1 MYQIDSEDANF
12 LFMERTGS
20 PIHISLIALYDQSR
34 REQGTTRF
42 QHILQLM
49 ESRLSTAP
57 VFRQK
62 IMRVPADLDYPYWV
76 DDDDFDIDYHV
87 RHLALP
93 KPGDWRQFC
102 IQVSRLHSRPLDRS
116 RPLWEL
122 YVIEGLEKIPGLPS
136 NSFALYFKIHHCA
149 MDEFTALELMESLH
163 EICANPWQHET
174 PASTI
179 AHLPATAPGMAEM
192 LTQASVNNTR
202 RSLRLLRQ
210 SIANYRVV
218 SKILVRGSVRVVRK
232 LVEGET
238 LADVPATRFGGKLG
252 SARVFEGVFYPRRL
266 FDDLAQLVPGAN
278 IRHVVLLACGEALR
292 LYLDRHNEAGD
303 TPLTAL
309 LQINLRNAGAHAL
322 VGNRIAIEQADLFT
336 NVPNLLE
343 RLYAI
348 VGGLAA
354 VEDIDELEGRSIK
367 LRSLYEHL
375 PAPLLAFL
383 GRNADRDANPTRQ
396 LMHGG
401 NCGIAVMEGPKI
413 PLYLLGAKLHG
424 LTSISPLYSG
434 CGLMFNASCYCEEIA
449 LTFTS
454 DRKLMTD
461 PLVMRDCL
469 DEAIAGVRA
478 QLKKSRGVS
487 RV

>member
-12 LFMERTGS
+12 LFMERAGS
-20 PIHISLIALYDQSR
+20 PTHISLIALYDQSQ
-34 REQGTTRF
+34 REHGTTRF

-49 ESRLSTAP
+49 ASRLSTAP
-57 VFRQK
+57 VFKQK

-76 DDDDFDIDYHV
+76 DDEDFDIDYHV

-93 KPGDWRQFC
+93 RPGDWRQFC

-122 YVIEGLEKIPGLPS
+122 YVIEGLENIPGLPS

-149 MDEFTALELMESLH
+149 MDEFTALELIESLH
-163 EICANPWQHET
+163 ETIANPRQHET
-174 PASTI
+174 PSANI
-179 AHLPATAPGMAEM
+179 AHLPAMSPG
-192 LTQASVNNTR
+192 LTQMLALAGVNNSL

-210 SIANYRVV
+210 SMVNYRLI
-218 SKILVRGSVRVVRK
+218 SRMLTRASVRVARK
-232 LVEGET
+232 FIEGET
-238 LADVPATRFGGKLG
+238 LADVPATRFGGHLG
-252 SARVFEGVFYPRRL
+252 SARVFEGMFYSRKP
-266 FDDLAQLVPGAN
+266 FDELAAQVPGAN
-278 IRHVVLLACGEALR
+278 IRHSILLVCGEALR
-292 LYLDRHNEAGD
+292 LYLERHKEAEGI
-303 TPLTAL
+303 PLTAL

-348 VGGLAA
+348 VGGLGD
-354 VEDIDELEGRSIK
+354 VDDLDELEGRSIK
-367 LRSLYEHL
+367 LRSLYENL

-383 GRNADRDANPTRQ
+383 GRNANPTRQ

-401 NCGIAVMEGPKI
+401 NCGIAIIEGPQK
-413 PLYLLGAKLHG
+413 PLYLLGAKLYG

-434 CGLMFNASCYCEEIA
+434 CGLMFNASSYCELIA

-454 DRKLMTD
+454 DCKLMAD
-461 PLVMRDCL
+461 PLVMRDCI
-469 DEAIAGVRA
+469 DEAIAGIKA
-478 QLKKSRGVS
+478 QLEKSP
-487 RV
+487 